1 MTAAAQAASSL
12 TRIRRVAVRFWRQA
26 TCICHPLEQ
35 FFNRRGS
42 RNRLRARGPRSQ
54 GHVCKKVGMHP
65 ESQGAFQYGGGL
77 LTCSEGAG
85 CSADVRTVID
95 AVGMRETV
103 DGSGSGGDFIQ
114 ENQLNCGSIVPTGDL
129 HPSPPGAVLQQ
140 AREPKLATGETAAT
154 AGTRSPKFWMHPLH
168 LRAVDQPAQE
178 QIAVLRLAGVQVIHI
193 VEGILAFAAGFPSC
207 RQGKLH
213 PDNQS
218 GRSSSP
224 PCSGHSCREPSNC
237 AFQSA
242 GHSRLSRETSA
253 DLQDCGPAHQ
263 PPDAHRQRQTNDRH
277 GDERDITQR
286 AGLSNSHRLGHVA
299 CELRPGVD

>member
-1 MTAAAQAASSL
+1 M
-12 TRIRRVAVRFWRQA
+12 
-26 TCICHPLEQ
+26 
-35 FFNRRGS
+35 
-42 RNRLRARGPRSQ
+42 
-54 GHVCKKVGMHP
+54 
-65 ESQGAFQYGGGL
+65 
-77 LTCSEGAG
+77 
-85 CSADVRTVID
+85 D
-95 AVGMRETV
+95 TV

-114 ENQLNCGSIVPTGDL
+114 ENRAELRFDCADRRPASVTSWSSYSTGTGAETGCGRDGPRPQGHVHQYLGCTRCTF
-129 HPSPPGAVLQQ
+129 
-140 AREPKLATGETAAT
+140 ARLTN
-154 AGTRSPKFWMHPLH
+154 
-168 LRAVDQPAQE
+168 LRRM

-224 PCSGHSCREPSNC
+224 PCLGHSCREPSNY

-253 DLQDCGPAHQ
+253 DLQDGGTAHQ
-263 PPDAHRQRQTNDRH
+263 SPDAHRQRQTNDRH